1 MIAITAECAHQRRW
15 PGPRQASLKRV
26 TIITTRDPHKS
37 YCLVEI
43 MSQPALQLTDRF
55 DLANP
60 EARPLLLIGNPNV
73 GKSLL
78 FTRLTNRYVTV
89 SNFPGTTVEMTTA
102 RADIDGT
109 SRLIID
115 TPGINSLLPQSQ
127 DEVVARDLLL
137 LGSDMQV
144 AQIGDVAN
152 LRRTLLLTL
161 QLSEYAVRFSLI
173 LNMADE
179 LKSLEAGP
187 DVETLTTALGV
198 PVVLVSA
205 LRRWNIGRLK
215 QDLGAAALSSMT
227 TRYPLAIEEGVTSV
241 VAALLPHAPHLA
253 SRGVGLCILAGDA
266 TLRPLLAVC
275 CPPLT
280 LILLDEIRAAAQRRL
295 STPTGVVIAH
305 CRVAYIDQLLGSIQ
319 QASIGRD
326 DATSQKIGAICMHR
340 IWGFPILALVLA
352 LAWLLVGKIGAGT
365 LVDFMQTQVFEN
377 RINPVAIR
385 VMDTIAPFPHRHEIS
400 ESVLTAVYS
409 GAAATLPQK
418 VSQIVHDLLVGPYG
432 VITMAL
438 TYAIA
443 IVLPVVLTFFSLFG
457 LLEDSGYLPRLA
469 VLLHRGFRRI
479 GLNGKAVL
487 PMVLGLGCDTMATLT
502 TRILDSKKQATI
514 VTLLLALGVP
524 CSAQLGV
531 ILAMLAPLGFAA
543 AAIWLGVTLMT
554 ILLAGWAASRVL
566 PGDSGDFMLEIP
578 PMRVPK
584 LSNIAIKVAA
594 RTEWYL
600 KEAVPL
606 FIVGTLLLYVLDATG
621 GLKVLQTVMG
631 PLIVKGLGLPIEAT
645 NAFVIGFLR
654 RDYGAAGLFALQR
667 AGSLNPNQ
675 AVIALTVITL
685 FIPCIANLLV
695 MLKEQ
700 GARMGWAIAAFIII
714 YSFGI
719 GAAMNGIFRILGVSL

>member
-1 MIAITAECAHQRRW
+1 MSQLALQHTDRAVLTR
-15 PGPRQASLKRV
+15 PGP
-26 TIITTRDPHKS
+26 
-37 YCLVEI
+37 
-43 MSQPALQLTDRF
+43 
-55 DLANP
+55 
-60 EARPLLLIGNPNV
+60 RPLLLIGNPNV

-78 FTRLTNRYVTV
+78 FTRLTDRYATV
-89 SNFPGTTVEMTTA
+89 SNYPGTTVEMTTA
-102 RADIDGT
+102 TAEIGGQ
-109 SRLIID
+109 SRRVVD
-115 TPGINSLLPQSQ
+115 TPGVNGLLPQSQ

-137 LGSDMQV
+137 HEHDLEVVQV
-144 AQIGDVAN
+144 GDIAN

-161 QLSEYAVRFSLI
+161 QLSEYEVRFSLA

-179 LKSLEAGP
+179 LKSTDAGP
-187 DVETLTTALGV
+187 DAKMLADALGI
-198 PVVLVSA
+198 PVTIVSA

-215 QDLGAAALSSMT
+215 ENVSASAACKLSVA
-227 TRYPLAIEEGVTSV
+227 YPAAIEEGAASV
-241 VAALLPHAPHLA
+241 LATLRAHAPHLA
-253 SRGVGLCILAGDA
+253 NRGVALCILAGDA
-266 TLRPLLAVC
+266 TVRPILATAC
-275 CPPLT
+275 SPLVLT
-280 LILLDEIRAAAQRRL
+280 LLDELRAAAQRQIA
-295 STPTGVVIAH
+295 TPISLAIVQ
-305 CRVAYIDQLLGSIQ
+305 CRMTFVDGFLESIRH
-319 QASIGRD
+319 AAVHRD
-326 DATSQKIGAICMHR
+326 DARSQRLGAICMHR
-340 IWGFPILALVLA
+340 IWGLPILLLVLA
-352 LAWLLVGKIGAGT
+352 AAWFFVGKLGAGT
-365 LVDFMQTQVFEN
+365 LVDLMQTAVFEE
-377 RINPVAIR
+377 RLNPLAIR
-385 VMDTIAPFPHRHEIS
+385 AMDTIAPFPHTHEIADS
-400 ESVLTAVYS
+400 ILTSTYTG
-409 GAAATLPQK
+409 GAETALHK
-418 VSQIVHDLLVGPYG
+418 VAKVFHDLLVGPYG
-432 VITMAL
+432 IVTMAL

-443 IVLPVVLTFFSLFG
+443 IVLPVVLTFFTLFG

-543 AAIWLGVTLMT
+543 AAIWLSITLMT
-554 ILLAGWAASRVL
+554 IALAGWAASRVI
-566 PGDSGDFMLEIP
+566 PGDSGDFLLEIP
-578 PMRVPK
+578 PMRVPR

-606 FIVGTLLLYVLDATG
+606 FIVGTVLLYVLDATG
-621 GLKVLQTVMG
+621 GLGLLQRSLG
-631 PLIVKGLGLPIEAT
+631 PLVVNGLGLPIEAT

-654 RDYGAAGLFALQR
+654 RDYGAAGLFAMQR
-667 AGSLNPNQ
+667 AGNLTGNQ

-700 GARMGWAIAAFIII
+700 GSRKGWAIAGFIII

-719 GAAMNGIFRILGVSL
+719 GALMNGVFRFFGVVL